1 MPTLETLLIFTA
13 AAFAMNA
20 LPGPSNLY
28 VLSRSIAQGPR
39 AGLVAAAGLASGSLL
54 HAALTAAGL
63 AAIFAYSPT
72 AYGIFK
78 LVGGGYLIWLGIQHL
93 HAKNSGGLPGAALPQ
108 KSMRRVYGE
117 SIAVELLNPKTA
129 LFFLAFLPQFADAAA
144 GPMAPQ
150 LLLLGAITVATAI
163 PCDALVALGAGGVAR
178 AIRRSPA
185 ILTWQNRIS
194 GAILIGLGAW
204 VALARRSG

>member
-1 MPTLETLLIFTA
+1 MPSLETLLLFTA

-39 AGLVAAAGLASGSLL
+39 AGLIAAAGLASGSLI
-54 HAALTAAGL
+54 HAGLTAAGL
-63 AAIFAYSPT
+63 AAIFAYSPA
-72 AYGIFK
+72 AYAIFK
-78 LVGGGYLIWLGIQHL
+78 LVGGAYLIWLGIQHL
-93 HAKNSGGLPGAALPQ
+93 REKTSGALLGAALPQ
-108 KSMRRVYGE
+108 KSMRRVYVE

-129 LFFLAFLPQFADAAA
+129 LFFLAFLPQFTDAAA
-144 GPMAPQ
+144 GPVAPQ

-163 PCDALVALGAGGVAR
+163 PCDAMVALGAGGVAR
-178 AIRRSPA
+178 AIRRNPR
-185 ILTWQNRIS
+185 ILAWQNRVS

-204 VALARRSG
+204 VALARRSS